1 MTALLRPDRAGRLA
15 LLAFL
20 LLFVGLALFGQHY
33 HWVEEAGSAERDGY
47 VRQAGQLLAGEI
59 PRDPYRPLFYP
70 LLTAGLSFLTGDP
83 FVAARLI
90 SNAAAAALALLAYA
104 FGRRL
109 AGPER
114 GPAAGGWAFALVA
127 VNPNLW
133 ILGQHVSTDM
143 LFAAL
148 AAAALLAGLAYMDEP
163 RLTTALAGGLAL
175 GLAWF
180 TRSNALFLVPA
191 LVAAWW
197 LGREGRKGQEGQ
209 KGLGHLAAAAA
220 ACALVLVPHWI
231 LREIVFGSP
240 FYDENWKNVAWKLYG
255 YPDWSY
261 LDRVPFSGL
270 GEVLRQNPGAFL
282 EGGWRELLRF
292 AASGLSQ
299 LLGTGLHVLLFLGGS
314 IVALGR
320 RPRAA
325 VWTLVAG
332 ALFLCATAFAFFT
345 WGRLLLLLLP
355 LAGGLSAQLRVS
367 QRTGATSRVAGEGR
381 RGRLWAA
388 AGALLVLLLAIKT
401 FGYRLPAF
409 VQRHPY
415 EEVAVLRRLDAALP
429 PGVPVAGTSPFL
441 GRYLHGR
448 PYIDLPDAFG
458 SEVDHPVLYY
468 RKLEGLLAGSG
479 VRYLVIGQLDLRDRP
494 RNLLLPVGTPPF
506 PGIEPAP
513 EESSRRV
520 AVWRVLPQLA
530 DRPPQRTD
538 PSPFPP
544 TRP

>member
-1 MTALLRPDRAGRLA
+1 A
-15 LLAFL
+15 L
-20 LLFVGLALFGQHY
+20 LLFVGLALFGQRY

-59 PRDPYRPLFYP
+59 PRDPYRPLLYP

-90 SNAAAAALALLAYA
+90 SNLAATALALLAYA

-109 AGPER
+109 AGPDR
-114 GPAAGGWAFALVA
+114 GAVAGGWAFALVA

-148 AAAALLAGLAYMDEP
+148 AAAALLAGLAYLDEP
-163 RLTTALAGGLAL
+163 RLSIALAGGLAL

-191 LVAAWW
+191 LAVAWW
-197 LGREGRKGQEGQ
+197 LGGRRKG
-209 KGLGHLAAAAA
+209 GHLAAAAA
-220 ACALVLVPHWI
+220 VCALALIPHWI
-231 LREIVFGSP
+231 LRQAVFGSP

-270 GEVLRQNPGAFL
+270 GEVLRQSPGAFL
-282 EGGWRELLRF
+282 EGGLRELVRF
-292 AASGLSQ
+292 ASSGLSQ
-299 LLGTGLHVLLFLGGS
+299 LLGTALHTVLFLGGA

-325 VWTLVAG
+325 AWTLGAG
-332 ALFLCATAFAFFT
+332 ALFLVATAFAFFT

-355 LAGGLSAQLRVS
+355 LATGLSAQLLVLR
-367 QRTGATSRVAGEGR
+367 GAGGALSRGAGEGR
-381 RGRLWAA
+381 GGHRLWAV
-388 AGALLVLLLAIKT
+388 AGALLVLILAIKT
-401 FGYRLPAF
+401 FAFRLPAF
-409 VQRHPY
+409 VDRHPY
-415 EEVAVLRRLDAALP
+415 EEVAVLRRLDADLP
-429 PGVPVAGTSPFL
+429 AGVPLAGTSPFL

-448 PYIDLPDAFG
+448 RYVDLPDAFG
-458 SEVDHPVLYY
+458 SEVDHPALYY
-468 RKLEGLLAGSG
+468 RKLETLLAGSG
-479 VRYLVIGQLDLRDRP
+479 VRYLVIGQVDLRDRP
-494 RNLLLPVGTPPF
+494 AALLLQSGTPPF
-506 PGIEPAP
+506 AGLEADPAR
-513 EESSRRV
+513 SSPKV
-520 AVWRVLPQLA
+520 AVWRVLPGLA
-530 DRPPQRTD
+530 DRPLQRTNPLPT
-538 PSPFPP
+538 PSSPP
-544 TRP
+544 

>member
-1 MTALLRPDRAGRLA
+1 MNAPLLPDRAGRLA
-15 LLAFL
+15 LLASL
-20 LLFVGLALFGQHY
+20 LLFVGLALFGQRY

-90 SNAAAAALALLAYA
+90 SNVAAAALALLAHA

-109 AGPER
+109 AGPEQ
-114 GPAAGGWAFALVA
+114 GPAAGVWAFALVA

-191 LVAAWW
+191 LAAAWW
-197 LGREGRKGQEGQ
+197 LGGRKGREGQQGQ
-209 KGLGHLAAAAA
+209 KGLGHLAGAAAV
-220 ACALVLVPHWI
+220 CALVLAPHWI

-270 GEVLRQNPGAFL
+270 GEVLRQSPGAFL
-282 EGGWRELLRF
+282 KGGLSELARF
-292 AASGLSQ
+292 AGSGLSQ
-299 LLGTGLHVLLFLGGS
+299 LLGTAVHGLLFLGGS

-320 RPRAA
+320 RPRSAA
-325 VWTLVAG
+325 WTLVAG
-332 ALFLCATAFAFFT
+332 ALFLGATAFAFFT

-355 LAGGLSAQLRVS
+355 LAAGLSAQLLVLR
-367 QRTGATSRVAGEGR
+367 GAGGALS
-381 RGRLWAA
+381 RLWAT
-388 AGALLVLLLAIKT
+388 AGALLVLLLALKT

-415 EEVAVLRRLDAALP
+415 EEIAVLRRLDAALP
-429 PGVPVAGTSPFL
+429 AGVPVAGTSPFL

-448 PYIDLPDAFG
+448 PYVDLPDAFG
-458 SEVDHPVLYY
+458 SEVNHPVRYY
-468 RKLEGLLAGSG
+468 RKLQALLAGSG

-494 RNLLLPVGTPPF
+494 RSLLLPVGTPPF

-513 EESSRRV
+513 EESSRGV

-530 DRPPQRTD
+530 DRPLQRTD
-538 PSPFPP
+538 PSPSPP
-544 TRP
+544 TPP